1 MEISFELTQ
10 TIARSPDEVFAFI
23 SDFSNMVY
31 WNYYIQSVEKIS
43 AGNITTG
50 SLFKMTRPRDVK
62 VYKIIEL
69 TVPQKMALELQS
81 PPSVYQLIFTIEKSG
96 ANTKLYYRW
105 RINADGYPLFRS
117 LPGFLQRIL
126 LFIPRQIILQKTR
139 PAVEENFKKL
149 KELLENGKATLQDG
163 RTVFYPVSHPLP

>member
-10 TIARSPDEVFAFI
+10 TIARPPDEVFAFI

-31 WNYYIQSVEKIS
+31 WNYYIQSVERIS
-43 AGNITTG
+43 TGNIMAG

-69 TVPQKMALELQS
+69 TAPQKMVLELQS
-81 PPSVYQLIFTIEKSG
+81 PPSVHQLIFIIERSG
-96 ANTKLYYRW
+96 TNTVLSYRW
-105 RINADGYPLFRS
+105 RINADGYPLVRFM
-117 LPGFLQRIL
+117 PGFLQRLL
-126 LFIPRQIILQKTR
+126 LFIPRQIMLQKTR

-149 KELLENGKATLQDG
+149 KELLENGKTTLQDG
-163 RTVFYPVSHPLP
+163 RTVFYPASHSLS